1 MSIAARNWA
10 KNEANSSDE
19 KESVNRVCRDM
30 AGGI

>member
-1 MSIAARNWA
+1 MAARSWA

-19 KESVNRVCRDM
+19 IQSVARECRDM